1 MNASMLFV
9 IIALGIALCVA
20 AIFLWVLLREKKP
33 VTQASQANAN
43 AKVYRDQI
51 LDLDREHDSGHISD
65 EEWQQSRDELS
76 LRLLED
82 TSAVD
87 DPAAKTEKPAIW
99 TAVVL
104 AVALPLGSMGMYMW
118 VGQPEALNPLA
129 LKTPDQVDPKDL
141 TKMAQTL
148 AEKLQDKPDNLQGW
162 VMLGRTY
169 RTLENFDAALRA
181 YDSALKLS
189 DDDDLKL
196 ERIEVIAMQRQGQ
209 FEGEPW
215 NVIREVLQRDP
226 QHFGALLTAGSA
238 SYAEGKFAEAL
249 KYWEQARKPLD
260 ANNPDL
266 EGLESAIATVRE
278 RLGMPPAKA
287 APAATSGLNVTGQVS
302 LSASLKSKA
311 SPNDV
316 VFIYATPA
324 NGDRMPLA
332 IFKTTV
338 SQLPFN
344 FTLDDS
350 TAMAPDRK
358 LSAAGEVMV
367 KVRVTK
373 SGNAMPQSGDL
384 SGSLGPVKVGAKGL
398 KLEIKDQI
406 P

>member
-1 MNASMLFV
+1 
-9 IIALGIALCVA
+9 
-20 AIFLWVLLREKKP
+20 
-33 VTQASQANAN
+33 
-43 AKVYRDQI
+43 
-51 LDLDREHDSGHISD
+51 
-65 EEWQQSRDELS
+65 
-76 LRLLED
+76 
-82 TSAVD
+82 
-87 DPAAKTEKPAIW
+87 
-99 TAVVL
+99 
-104 AVALPLGSMGMYMW
+104 
-118 VGQPEALNPLA
+118 
-129 LKTPDQVDPKDL
+129 
-141 TKMAQTL
+141 
-148 AEKLQDKPDNLQGW
+148 
-162 VMLGRTY
+162 MLGRTY
-169 RTLENFDAALRA
+169 RALENFDAALKA

-189 DDDDLKL
+189 ADDDLKL
-196 ERIEVIAMQRQGQ
+196 ERIEIIAMQRQGQ

-238 SYAEGKFAEAL
+238 SYAEGKFADAL
-249 KYWEQARKPLD
+249 RYWEQARKPLD

-266 EGLESAIATVRE
+266 EGLENAIAAVRD
-278 RLGMPPAKA
+278 RLGMPPAKSSPA
-287 APAATSGLNVTGQVS
+287 SSPASSSTSAATSGLNVTGQVN

-338 SQLPFN
+338 SQLPLN

-350 TAMAPDRK
+350 TAMTPDRK

-367 KVRVTK
+367 KVRVSK

>member
-9 IIALGIALCVA
+9 LIALGIALCVA

-104 AVALPLGSMGMYMW
+104 AVALPLGSMAMYMW

-238 SYAEGKFAEAL
+238 SYAEGKFADAL

-266 EGLESAIATVRE
+266 QGLESAIATVRE

-287 APAATSGLNVTGQVS
+287 TPAATSGLNVTGQVN

>member
-9 IIALGIALCVA
+9 LIALGIALCVA
-20 AIFLWVLLREKKP
+20 VVFLWFLLRERKP
-33 VTQASQANAN
+33 MTQASQANAN

-238 SYAEGKFAEAL
+238 SYAEGKFADAL

-266 EGLESAIATVRE
+266 QGLESAIATVRE

-287 APAATSGLNVTGQVS
+287 TPAATSGLNVTGQVN

>member
-9 IIALGIALCVA
+9 LIALGIALFVA
-20 AIFLWVLLREKKP
+20 VVFLWFLLRERKP
-33 VTQASQANAN
+33 MTQASQANAN

-189 DDDDLKL
+189 EDDDLKL

-238 SYAEGKFAEAL
+238 SYAEGKFADAL

-266 EGLESAIATVRE
+266 QGLESAIATVRE
-278 RLGMPPAKA
+278 KLGMPPTKVT
-287 APAATSGLNVTGQVS
+287 PAATSGLNVTGQVS

>member
-33 VTQASQANAN
+33 VTQASQAKAN

-181 YDSALKLS
+181 YDSALKLT

-238 SYAEGKFAEAL
+238 SYAEGKFADAL

-278 RLGMPPAKA
+278 KLGMPPTKVT
-287 APAATSGLNVTGQVS
+287 PAATSGLNVTGQVS